1 MISTYD
7 YLCIPFLCQALAQL
21 YVIDGQYEK
30 AFSIYADVS
39 VTDAHGR
46 FIHKQPTLEFH
57 ILDEMFML
65 NDSENHGF
73 ASLFCVVRSIWLP
86 FFFFFFFSL

>member
-21 YVIDGQYEK
+21 YVMDGQYEK

-39 VTDAHGR
+39 VTDAH
-46 FIHKQPTLEFH
+46 
-57 ILDEMFML
+57 
-65 NDSENHGF
+65 
-73 ASLFCVVRSIWLP
+73 
-86 FFFFFFFSL
+86 